1 MTEKTERQAIEQV
14 VMEAYIRGI
23 HGDQDEAR
31 VRSGFHPD
39 FAMLVPK
46 DDSIL
51 KVSVGEWLER
61 IEGMK
66 ASDPELWRAETTCD
80 FLIVDA
86 TRNAAVVKLDVFK
99 DAKRVFTDY
108 MLLYKF
114 AGGWKVVSKVFA
126 SHR

>member
-1 MTEKTERQAIEQV
+1 MTEKVERQAIEQV

-23 HGDQDEAR
+23 HGDQDEGR

-46 DDSIL
+46 DDDIL
-51 KVSVGEWLER
+51 KVSVGDWLER
-61 IEGMK
+61 IEGSK
-66 ASDPELWRAETTCD
+66 ASNPTLWSAETTCD

-99 DAKRVFTDY
+99 DAKLVFTDY

-114 AGGWKVVSKVFA
+114 ADGWKIVSKVFA
-126 SHR
+126 SHN